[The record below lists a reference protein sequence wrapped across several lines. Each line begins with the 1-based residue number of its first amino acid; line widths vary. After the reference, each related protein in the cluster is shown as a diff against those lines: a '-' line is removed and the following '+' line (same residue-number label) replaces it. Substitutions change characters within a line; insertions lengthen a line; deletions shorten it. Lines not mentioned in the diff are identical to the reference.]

1 MTTDSPKRHYTTP
14 KKLKLMTPEELKAH
28 KHELYKRHYK
38 ANKDKIGE
46 KQKKLYQKSDNF
58 REEKLINNYKN
69 FYKLTN
75 DEIALFNHCYKHIRE
90 YTENKRRFN
99 SIIKIIK
106 CNKFLIK
113 MITK

>member
-28 KHELYKRHYK
+28 KHELYKRHYE
-38 ANKDKIGE
+38 ANKNKIGE
-46 KQKKLYQKSDNF
+46 KQKIYTKKLYHTSPRF

-69 FYKLTN
+69 FNKLTN

-90 YTENKRRFN
+90 YTENKKRFN
-99 SIIKIIK
+99 SIIS
-106 CNKFLIK
+106 
-113 MITK
+113 

>member
-1 MTTDSPKRHYTTP
+1 MNTSPKRQYTTP

-28 KHELYKRHYK
+28 KYDLYKRHYE

-46 KQKKLYQKSDNF
+46 KQKKMYQTSDNF
-58 REEKLINNYKN
+58 REEKLINTYKN
-69 FYKLTN
+69 FNKLTD
-75 DEIALFNHCYKHIRE
+75 DEITLFNHCYKHIRE

-99 SIIKIIK
+99 NIIKIIK